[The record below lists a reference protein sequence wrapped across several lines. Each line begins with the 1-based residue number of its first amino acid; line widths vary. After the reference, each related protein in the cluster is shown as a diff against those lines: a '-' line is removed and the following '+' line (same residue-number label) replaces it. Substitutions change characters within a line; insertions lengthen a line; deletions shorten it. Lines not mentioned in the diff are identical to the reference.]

1 MDLTDTRQPK
11 VEKEKDLCGLCCRA
25 ELPRR
30 VCWAS
35 RMEQLLERTGRG
47 KQRRQA
53 GSLGGGSLPLPRDF
67 IYRLKNVVL
76 KSQTF
81 GAGRLDLAVF
91 NNLLYYDIICSLA
104 FAQVKTLSVIHT
116 II

>member
-1 MDLTDTRQPK
+1 MDLTDPRQPK

-53 GSLGGGSLPLPRDF
+53 GSLGGGILPLPRDSTSY
-67 IYRLKNVVL
+67 IGLKKKVL
-76 KSQTF
+76 KYQTF
-81 GAGRLDLAVF
+81 GTARLD
-91 NNLLYYDIICSLA
+91 
-104 FAQVKTLSVIHT
+104 
-116 II
+116 